1 MFSGIRA
8 PAWHG
13 GFRTSRLFLTRV
25 WRNYLQSVRCD
36 ERMTLQISSCH
47 LDLKE
52 ETLSEDY
59 LDGPPKTDLID
70 LEERAP

>member
-1 MFSGIRA
+1 M
-8 PAWHG
+8 
-13 GFRTSRLFLTRV
+13 

-36 ERMTLQISSCH
+36 ERMTLKISSCH

>member
-1 MFSGIRA
+1 
-8 PAWHG
+8 
-13 GFRTSRLFLTRV
+13 
-25 WRNYLQSVRCD
+25 
-36 ERMTLQISSCH
+36 MTLKISSCH